1 VVRLVDGQIAGI
13 ETPARKLTPAE
24 LSW

>member
-1 VVRLVDGQIAGI
+1 VLHLNDGRITKV
-13 ETPARKLTPAE
+13 EVNARKLTPAE